1 VLLAINSS
9 PCAGCQEATMF
20 REVRVFEVREVLRLW
35 MRDEGLRGVERLAG
49 VDRKTVRRYVAAAEE
64 LGLARGGGEAQ
75 LSDELIASVVEVARR
90 GGPWWPTT
98 RRSATGWPRTA

>member
-1 VLLAINSS
+1 
-9 PCAGCQEATMF
+9 MF

-35 MRDEGLRGVERLAG
+35 MRNEGLRGVERLAG

-64 LGLARGGGEAQ
+64 LGLARAGGEAR
-75 LSDELIASVVEVARR
+75 LSDEFIASVVEVVRPPIAVTAGARR
-90 GGPWWPTT
+90 GGTWWPTT